1 MCIDK
6 FKREVVFWLL
16 PFCLMILFFYDFVL
30 TTDIFADRDVLMVY
44 IPMANYWR
52 ERLLA
57 GSFPDWY
64 PYDGLGQPFVG
75 NLFGLAFHPL
85 QWLSLALPAATG
97 IKWGILLCFPLSFMG
112 FYLFIRFFKIS
123 MAAAAMGAL
132 VYAFNGYSVS
142 MSNNYP
148 YLLALTQLPWAYWLT
163 LRALDKTTPARIFLA
178 ALAFA
183 LILFGGETQT
193 FILGCATGVF
203 SIFIFRDRSKWL
215 RAFGVYV
222 VIMLV
227 TALISAVQWV
237 PSLHLMSQAS
247 PGATHSID
255 KALVWS
261 LHPLRMLEFLFGGLT
276 GNSSDSVSLFSQTI
290 YNHHF
295 SGFWARSVLITTP
308 VFVFCL
314 VGLFQKKRFSAF
326 LGLMFVFCLLLALG
340 KYVGLYES
348 MRVIPLFRP
357 FRYPEKL
364 VSFLMLIVSILA
376 AFGYSRLERM
386 DTFSKSKCVFLMV
399 GLLLSAGFLIFESF
413 DGWSKLILNKITN
426 LKNPIPETI
435 SAEIHDQSMLFQA
448 ISLVGIAFIFYLM
461 RKNRNLA
468 AVCSFGVIT
477 LLLWMGSRGI
487 YSPAIKDISERA
499 VPPVDVMQ
507 QYSSSEPPRFATMS
521 VKLNSSIT
529 RDHPELTEEIQRMVN
544 VFLLAGPYPSIFHL
558 EPMSFYMP
566 GASRRYRTIMEKTS
580 RKHVFETLGPMYS
593 GEFFTIFGADYAAFE
608 GTTDRVL
615 YEHPFL
621 GALVVRNEGV
631 MPRAYLSQPICVT
644 SKEASLDMVL
654 KGSFDYHR
662 YTVVECPDENY
673 LPRMTPDDV
682 ALGAVEILSREPEH
696 VVIEV
701 EALQNALL
709 VLTDAYYTGWTAT
722 IDGEAVDI
730 LPANHAV
737 RGVPVTPGKHIV
749 EFKYRTPGLVPAAIV
764 SVVTLILGVILSV
777 LFWRRARRNADD
789 LSVNKNITDEE
800 ESMQAA

>member
-1 MCIDK
+1 M
-6 FKREVVFWLL
+6 FNGFV
-16 PFCLMILFFYDFVL
+16 FYDLVL
-30 TTDIFADRDVLMVY
+30 TTDVFADRDILNVY
-44 IPMANYWR
+44 IPMAHYWR

-57 GSFPDWY
+57 GGFPDWY

-75 NLFGLAFHPL
+75 NLFGLVFHPI
-85 QWLSLALPAATG
+85 QWLCLVLPAATG
-97 IKWGILLCFPLSFMG
+97 VKWGILLCFPASFFG
-112 FYLFIRFFKIS
+112 FYLFIRFFKVS

-142 MSNNYP
+142 MSNNYS
-148 YLLALTQLPWAYWLT
+148 YLLALAQLPWACWLP
-163 LRALDKTTPARIFLA
+163 LRALDKTTPARILLA

-247 PGATHSID
+247 AGASHSVD
-255 KALVWS
+255 KALIWS
-261 LHPLRMLEFLFGGLT
+261 LHPLRILEFIFGGLT
-276 GNSSDSVSLFSQTI
+276 GNSYDAGILFRRTI
-290 YNHHF
+290 YDYHF
-295 SGFWARSVLITTP
+295 ADFWARSILITLP

-314 VGLFQKKRFSAF
+314 LGVFQKRRSSVF
-326 LGLMFVFCLLLALG
+326 LGAMLVLFLLLALG
-340 KYVGLYES
+340 KHVGLYEA

-376 AFGYSRLERM
+376 ALGYSRLESVGKF
-386 DTFSKSKCVFLMV
+386 DKSWRWFLMI
-399 GLLLSAGFLIFESF
+399 GILLPAGFLVFESF
-413 DGWSKLILNKITN
+413 DGWSKLILNKISN
-426 LKNPIPETI
+426 LKNPVPESI
-435 SAEIHDQSMLFQA
+435 SAEIHDQSLLFQS
-448 ISLVGIAFIFYLM
+448 ISLVGVALVFYLM
-461 RKNRNLA
+461 RKNKNLA
-468 AVCSFGVIT
+468 TVCSFSVIT
-477 LLLWMGSRGI
+477 LLLWMGSRGV
-487 YSPAIKDISERA
+487 YSPAIKDIAERA
-499 VPPVDVMQ
+499 VQPVEVIQ
-507 QYSSSEPPRFATMS
+507 QHSDFEAPRFSTMS
-521 VKLNSSIT
+521 LKLNSTIT
-529 RDHPELTEEIQRMVN
+529 REHPELRGEIQRMIN
-544 VFLLAGPYPSIFHL
+544 VFLLAGPYPGIFRL
-558 EPMSFYMP
+558 EPMSFYLP
-566 GASRRYRTIMEKTS
+566 GASKRYREIMESTTRRYM
-580 RKHVFETLGPMYS
+580 FETLGPMYS

-662 YTVVECPDENY
+662 YTVVECPNENY

-749 EFKYRTPGLVPAAIV
+749 EFKYRTPGLIPAAIV